1 VRRSASYSVGGV
13 GPSIRARAAC
23 PRFLCGEPALLRGTV
38 RPLTSLYH
46 LYLWQ
51 VPVDVIKEVCK
62 IVEIIKVIEVPIIK
76 EVILGKPARF
86 RRIL

>member
-1 VRRSASYSVGGV
+1 
-13 GPSIRARAAC
+13 
-23 PRFLCGEPALLRGTV
+23 
-38 RPLTSLYH
+38 
-46 LYLWQ
+46 